1 MKPSVLLFY
10 RKEELETNQNQSK
23 DNGYIQR
30 GIKVVYRKGGINV
43 IYRLRTGSKRRM
55 CLKYT

>member
-10 RKEELETNQNQSK
+10 RKGELETNQNQSK

-30 GIKVVYRKGGINV
+30 GLKVVYRKG
-43 IYRLRTGSKRRM
+43 RDKRDLQITNRQ
-55 CLKYT
+55 

>member
-10 RKEELETNQNQSK
+10 RKGEPETNQNRSK

-30 GIKVVYRKGGINV
+30 GIKVVYRKGD
-43 IYRLRTGSKRRM
+43 KRDLQITNRQ
-55 CLKYT
+55 

>member
-10 RKEELETNQNQSK
+10 RKRELETNQNRSK

-30 GIKVVYRKGGINV
+30 GIKRGLQKG
-43 IYRLRTGSKRRM
+43 RDKRDLQITNRQ
-55 CLKYT
+55 